1 MTPYLEQLTGGP
13 LNGEVCDGHIG
24 TDRQADRHIDRQTD
38 RQTNIQSD
46 RHKMMTNPRLNANS
60 NSHLVLYLL
69 AA

>member
-13 LNGEVCDGHIG
+13 LNGEVY
-24 TDRQADRHIDRQTD
+24 RQTVRQTEYRQTD
-38 RQTNIQSD
+38 IQSD
-46 RHKMMTNPRLNANS
+46 RHNMMNPRLNANS

>member
-13 LNGEVCDGHIG
+13 FNGEVCDGHIS
-24 TDRQADRHIDRQTD
+24 TDRQAYRQTDRQTD
-38 RQTNIQSD
+38 RQIDKETHN
-46 RHKMMTNPRLNANS
+46 MMNPRLNANS